1 MVIGRQ
7 LADICGSLYSSL
19 NTTDLTGEL
28 EDRHFILTRGDS
40 RISVMLARNVE
51 SVKLGRTNRF
61 LIDDDDSPLKLAYTL
76 SKPLKLG
83 WVHNSDGI
91 FKFVLQEV
99 NTTEDD
105 NQELGIADYYKFF
118 PRNAEEEPG
127 DPGGTSDDPGEASG
141 TSGKKV
147 WL

>member
-1 MVIGRQ
+1 
-7 LADICGSLYSSL
+7 
-19 NTTDLTGEL
+19 
-28 EDRHFILTRGDS
+28 
-40 RISVMLARNVE
+40 MLARNSE

-105 NQELGIADYYKFF
+105 NQELGIADYYKHF
-118 PRNAEEEPG
+118 PRNAEEEPDDSG
-127 DPGGTSDDPGEASG
+127 DTSGDTCGQTGDGTGGSEDTTG
-141 TSGKKV
+141 TTGKKV